1 MRRCLKNCGPYF
13 RNVTLTP
20 HPRLR
25 EGEAQQVGRTDRI
38 QTHVL
43 HEERE
48 DRPVAVVGAAFVHQ
62 LVRHLIVVDD
72 DDLPAQDLEVE
83 DVPCKPVLNDAATM
97 LSTV

>member
-1 MRRCLKNCGPYF
+1 MEDMHSGH
-13 RNVTLTP
+13 LTCILVGF
-20 HPRLR
+20 HLQLENR
-25 EGEAQQVGRTDRI
+25 EVWSI
-38 QTHVL
+38 
-43 HEERE
+43 
-48 DRPVAVVGAAFVHQ
+48 AVVGAAFVHQ